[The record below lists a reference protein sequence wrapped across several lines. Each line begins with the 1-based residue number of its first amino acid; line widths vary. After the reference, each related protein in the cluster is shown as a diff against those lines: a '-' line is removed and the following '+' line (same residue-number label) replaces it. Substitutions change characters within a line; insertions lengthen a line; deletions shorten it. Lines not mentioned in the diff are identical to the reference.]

1 MAVTNQERVGR
12 ALDLLNAG
20 LAAFVEREIDA
31 AVKAGAA
38 RMDTIRRFAE
48 APMLAKKAVSEWD
61 AAGLLKL
68 MWESWND
75 VFRRTLGRAE
85 RSLVREI
92 RVIGTTGHIR
102 TLSPVTMRIARS
114 IPLLVYLLPSQRDRL
129 KASTA

>member
-20 LAAFVEREIDA
+20 LAAFVERQIDA

-38 RMDTIRRFAE
+38 RMGTIRRCAE

-85 RSLVREI
+85 RSLVRKI

-102 TLSPVTMRIARS
+102 TL
-114 IPLLVYLLPSQRDRL
+114 LL
-129 KASTA
+129 